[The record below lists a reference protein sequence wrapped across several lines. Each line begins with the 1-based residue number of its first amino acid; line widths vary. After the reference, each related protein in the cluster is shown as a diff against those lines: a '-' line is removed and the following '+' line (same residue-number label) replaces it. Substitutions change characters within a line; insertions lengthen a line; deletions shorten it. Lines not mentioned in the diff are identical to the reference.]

1 MTKVHVVFNGLV
13 RQFILYFTFINKY
26 MFADIEKMY
35 RKILIRIENRKFQ
48 RILRKSDR
56 NKNIGKI

>member
-26 MFADIEKMY
+26 MFADIEK
-35 RKILIRIENRKFQ
+35 NVSQ
-48 RILRKSDR
+48 
-56 NKNIGKI
+56 NIN